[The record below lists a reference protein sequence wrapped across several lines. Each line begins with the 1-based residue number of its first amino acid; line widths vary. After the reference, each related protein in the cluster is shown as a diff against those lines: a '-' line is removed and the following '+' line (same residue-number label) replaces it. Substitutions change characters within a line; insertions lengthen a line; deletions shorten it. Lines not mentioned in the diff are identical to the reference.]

1 MLFDLGSGKK
11 KRFIQFIYAGLALL
25 FLVGFVGF
33 GIGGEIGQGGIAD
46 IFTDDSGDIER
57 SQFSEDADELE
68 KQLEEQPRNKEL
80 LIQLISTRYS
90 AGQALLQTDEETG
103 LPVVPDE
110 AEEEYE
116 QAADA
121 WERYLALNPQPVS
134 SSAATFAVQA
144 FSVLAQNASSE
155 TDADNNWAAAAD
167 AQDQLVKVRPTVGN
181 FSNLAFYS
189 YASLDFQ
196 RGDQAAKKAAELAA
210 NPGARKRIERQ
221 LASYRQQAKAYEAQ
235 RQQQEEQEQQ
245 QGGQDGAPE
254 VPENPLGDLGGGG
267 ALSPTPT
274 P

>member
-1 MLFDLGSGKK
+1 MLFDLGTGKK
-11 KRFIQFIYAGLALL
+11 KRVIQVIYGMLALL

-68 KQLEEQPRNKEL
+68 KQVEDQPRNKEL
-80 LIQLISTRYS
+80 LVQLISTRYS
-90 AGQALLQTDEETG
+90 AGQALLQTDPETG
-103 LPVVPDE
+103 LPIVSDE

-116 QAADA
+116 QAAEA
-121 WERYLALNPQPVS
+121 WNQYLTLNPQPVS
-134 SSAATFAVQA
+134 TSAATFAVQS
-144 FSVLAQNASSE
+144 FTVLAQNANSE
-155 TDADNNWAAAAD
+155 NDADNNWAEAAN
-167 AQDQLVKVRPTVGN
+167 AQERLVKVRPTVGN

-189 YASLDFQ
+189 YASLDFK
-196 RGDQAAKKAAELAA
+196 RGDKAAERAAALAA

-235 RQQQEEQEQQ
+235 REQQEQQ
-245 QGGQDGAPE
+245 ENQGGEDGAPE
-254 VPENPLGDLGGGG
+254 VPENPLGDLGNGG